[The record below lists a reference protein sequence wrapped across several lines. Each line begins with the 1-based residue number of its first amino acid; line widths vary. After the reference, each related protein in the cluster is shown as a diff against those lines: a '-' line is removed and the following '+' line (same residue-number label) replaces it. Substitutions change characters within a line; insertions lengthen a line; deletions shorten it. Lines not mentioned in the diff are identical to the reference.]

1 MFSEITANAVIVLPT
16 KVTPAFTLEHRAD
29 DRLQR
34 YEEINDI
41 QNKMR
46 NKWRKS
52 LYFGGGKNKMYMN
65 FSFSGVIY

>member
-1 MFSEITANAVIVLPT
+1 MLLLFNPQKS
-16 KVTPAFTLEHRAD
+16 HRRAD

-46 NKWRKS
+46 NKWIKS

-65 FSFSGVIY
+65 FAFSGVIY